1 MKEPPD
7 LNLGDAQLEIEIQQ
21 YARLVNSLAE
31 AVFICDSRGV
41 LQLVNPAMARLAGYG
56 DSRALI
62 GLQITKLFSGM
73 AQSEAWIDR
82 AVNHGMEGEV
92 LLLRRD
98 GRKVPISFTL
108 SPVQPCCDGRYTLA
122 GTAHD
127 LTEIKHHQAELQ
139 KASLQI
145 EADRQKL
152 ARLNSMLEQK
162 VNEKTANLTLAYQQL
177 EEQNRALQK
186 LDRMK
191 TDFVSMVSH
200 ELRAPL
206 TNIGGGIELLLASPS
221 GLSERPRHTLK
232 LVQAEITRLARFV
245 ETILDLSALESGHM
259 PIYPAPVSLP
269 AVVAPLRLQLERLEK
284 GDRLEWHIPDNLPY
298 ISSDEQALTS
308 ILFHLLDNAQKYAPH
323 GRIIISARAEEN
335 EVSVSVEDEGPG
347 ISPEAIPLLFN
358 RFYRANEEDSQDVY
372 GFGLGLYTVR
382 RFLEAMN
389 GRIRAE
395 NREEGGARFIFW
407 LKVFDEKGGTE
418 SR

>member
-1 MKEPPD
+1 MKEASE
-7 LNLGDAQLEIEIQQ
+7 LKMVDAQLDIEIQQ

-41 LQLVNPAMARLAGYG
+41 LQLVNPAMARLAGYDDG
-56 DSRALI
+56 QALI
-62 GLQITKLFSGM
+62 GLQLTDLFSEMAQPEVWMNDAVEHGM
-73 AQSEAWIDR
+73 AD
-82 AVNHGMEGEV
+82 EV
-92 LLLRRD
+92 MLRRRD
-98 GRKVPISFTL
+98 GHEVPISFTL

-127 LTEIKHHQAELQ
+127 LTEIKRQQVELE
-139 KASLQI
+139 KANAQI
-145 EADRQKL
+145 AADRQEL
-152 ARLNSMLEQK
+152 TRLNSMLEQK

-221 GLSERPRHTLK
+221 GLGERPRQTLK

-269 AVVAPLRLQLERLEK
+269 AVVAPLRMQLERLEK
-284 GDRLEWHIPDNLPY
+284 GNRLEWHIPEDLPY
-298 ISSDEQALTS
+298 VSSDEQALTS
-308 ILFHLLDNAQKYAPH
+308 ILFHLLDNAQKYSPH
-323 GRIIISARAEEN
+323 GRIIITARAEQN
-335 EVSVSVEDEGPG
+335 EVNVSVEDEGPG
-347 ISPEAIPLLFN
+347 ISPEVIPLLFN

-372 GFGLGLYTVR
+372 GYGLGLYTAR

-407 LKVFDEKGGTE
+407 LKVFDAKGGI
-418 SR
+418 